1 MNLREYIK
9 ERWLQFIMLL
19 AVLTV
24 VILFGVLVM
33 IPNFYLLLVGVSFVS
48 IWFAVW
54 CTDYMRKRRFYRTV
68 ENHLAHLDQKYL
80 LPELLECPGF
90 LEGKFMYETLQEM
103 AESMNWRVGEYRH
116 KSDEYK
122 EYIELWVHEV
132 KLPIATGK
140 MILENNRDSCS
151 ESLSEELDKIDD
163 FAEQALFYARSNYV
177 EKDYILK
184 KLNLEE
190 LAREVIRKN
199 KKALIG
205 GKFSIALHD
214 LNVCVYSDSKWLA
227 FILNQILAN
236 SIKYRK
242 EDSAGIEWYAA
253 AEKEKVI
260 LCMKDKGIGIPV
272 MDVGRVFDKGFTGSN
287 GRFGK
292 KSTGIGLYLCRKLC
306 EKMGHK
312 IYLTSREGEG
322 CEVFIEF
329 PKGSM
334 TGFLE

>member
-1 MNLREYIK
+1 MSLRLYIR
-9 ERWLQFIMLL
+9 ERWLQFILLL
-19 AVLTV
+19 AVLIV
-24 VILFGVLVM
+24 VISFGVLVM
-33 IPNFYLLLVGVSFVS
+33 IPGFYLLLVGISFVG
-48 IWFAVW
+48 IWFVVW
-54 CTDYMRKRRFYRTV
+54 CTDYLRKRRFYKTV
-68 ENHLAHLDQKYL
+68 ESHLSHLDQKYL

-90 LEGKFMYETLQEM
+90 LEGKFLYGTVQEM
-103 AESMNWRVGEYRH
+103 MESMNWRVGEYKR

-140 MILENNRDSCS
+140 MILENNKDSYS
-151 ESLSEELDKIDD
+151 ESLAEELDKIDN
-163 FAEQALFYARSNYV
+163 FTEQALFYARSNYV

-190 LAREVIRKN
+190 VVREVIRKN
-199 KKALIG
+199 KKALISG
-205 GKFSIALHD
+205 RFSIDLHD
-214 LNVCVYSDSKWLA
+214 LDVSVYSDSKWLA

-242 EDSAGIEWYAA
+242 EDSAGIEWYAVK
-253 AEKEKVI
+253 EKEKVI
-260 LCMKDKGIGIPV
+260 LCLKDRGIGIPV
-272 MDVGRVFDKGFTGSN
+272 MDAGRVFEKGFTGSN
-287 GRFGK
+287 GRSGK
-292 KSTGIGLYLCRKLC
+292 KSTGIGLYLSKKLC

-312 IYLTSREGEG
+312 ICLTSKEGEG
-322 CEVFIEF
+322 CEVLITF